1 MSAAE
6 VSIRMSRLER
16 PAGIGPA
23 ERLSEDVV
31 EVVNEIEHA
40 SLEILKRGKA
50 GALEQSSRED
60 GEPDLDLVE
69 PRAVPWGVDEAD
81 PMRGIL
87 QERAA
92 RLLRLEDTGLAFDAE
107 IFLNAATLG
116 HQFDERGRAV
126 GIELIGHKYP
136 TRVGIG
142 FDSGCDVGGEIRF
155 GSRRSDRRAD
165 DFAGDDIEVRDQTQ
179 GPMSAILELDTLH

>member
-23 ERLSEDVV
+23 ERLTEDVV
-31 EVVNEIEHA
+31 EVVNEIEHT
-40 SLEILKRGKA
+40 SLEILERGKA
-50 GALEQSSRED
+50 CALEQSSRED

-69 PRAVPWGVDEAD
+69 PRAVSWGVDEAD

-92 RLLRLEDTGLAFDAE
+92 RWLRLEDTGLGQPQ

-116 HQFDERGRAV
+116 HPFDESGRAV
-126 GIELIGHKYP
+126 GIELIGHQYP
-136 TRVGIG
+136 TRIG
-142 FDSGCDVGGEIRF
+142 FDSGGNVGGEIRV
-155 GSRRSDRRAD
+155 GSRRSDPRAD
-165 DFAGDDIEVRDQTQ
+165 DFVGDDIEVRDHAQ
-179 GPMSAILELDTLH
+179 GPMSTEASVFQRS

>member
-23 ERLSEDVV
+23 ERLTEDVV
-31 EVVNEIEHA
+31 EVVNEIEHT
-40 SLEILKRGKA
+40 SLEILERGKA
-50 GALEQSSRED
+50 CALEQSSRED

-69 PRAVPWGVDEAD
+69 PRAVSCGVDEAD

-92 RLLRLEDTGLAFDAE
+92 RWLRLE
-107 IFLNAATLG
+107 
-116 HQFDERGRAV
+116 ERG
-126 GIELIGHKYP
+126 
-136 TRVGIG
+136 
-142 FDSGCDVGGEIRF
+142 GC
-155 GSRRSDRRAD
+155 
-165 DFAGDDIEVRDQTQ
+165 
-179 GPMSAILELDTLH
+179 LEFCD